1 MTAVRTTKGPRLA
14 VHVVDT
20 FDSVLEIVLELGS
33 KDDWRKIRFGPS
45 FNGIYWDLTIIQWD
59 LLGFNHHLI
68 GFNGIKWGHNGF
80 YPPVMMDFSIAMFDD
95 RRETIGDVYSLKRS
109 SRAII
114 SDRSKS
120 IDSFTSH
127 IIDGVYGCS
136 FCCNM
141 VQFLLPPLQKKH
153 ARKHQHVVTWIFSQ
167 PWTILGYQSR
177 WCLWMVIP
185 PSTKLID
192 LDQGL

>member
-1 MTAVRTTKGPRLA
+1 MISHCHLPISPPIFFLRYPSKKPGDRLPRNVTAVRTTKGPRLA

-80 YPPVMMDFSIAMFDD
+80 YPPVMMDFPLPCLMTGEKPLGMYIAWNVPVGLSLA
-95 RRETIGDVYSLKRS
+95 IGQNQL
-109 SRAII
+109 
-114 SDRSKS
+114 
-120 IDSFTSH
+120 TP
-127 IIDGVYGCS
+127 
-136 FCCNM
+136 
-141 VQFLLPPLQKKH
+141 LL
-153 ARKHQHVVTWIFSQ
+153 RI
-167 PWTILGYQSR
+167 
-177 WCLWMVIP
+177 
-185 PSTKLID
+185 
-192 LDQGL
+192 